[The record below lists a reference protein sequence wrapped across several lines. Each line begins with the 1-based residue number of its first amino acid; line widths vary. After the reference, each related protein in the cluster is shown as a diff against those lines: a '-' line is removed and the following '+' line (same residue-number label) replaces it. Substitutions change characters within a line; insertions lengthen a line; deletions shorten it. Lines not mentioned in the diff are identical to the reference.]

1 MRAKYYALTLRQ
13 MSFKK
18 SFVFFLIFFL
28 VISFF
33 LNIVIRRVEPT
44 INKIC
49 ESNAKS
55 IAVKSASD
63 AIYKNTENI
72 TYDSLIVI
80 NKDNSGKVTSL
91 NANSKEI
98 NKLTSKVINDIEE
111 NLQKKSESKIKI
123 PIGIIFDENIVS
135 GYGPRIKIKTYPIG
149 DIKAELKS
157 SFESAGINQTR
168 HSLNLE
174 VTIEEKVVAP
184 FISYVE
190 EYKTSVVIAETII
203 ISDIPSTYYNISG
216 VENLNPKDTL
226 NILE

>member
-18 SFVFFLIFFL
+18 SFVFFLIIFLIISFILNL
-28 VISFF
+28 VIK
-33 LNIVIRRVEPT
+33 RVEPT

-72 TYDSLIVI
+72 TYDSLIII
-80 NKDNSGKVTSL
+80 NKDNNGKVTSL

-111 NLQKKSESKIKI
+111 ILQKKSESKIKI
-123 PIGIIFDENIVS
+123 PVAMIFNENILS
-135 GYGPRIKIKTYPIG
+135 GYGPRIKVKTYPVG

-157 SFESAGINQTR
+157 SFESAGINQTK
-168 HSLNLE
+168 HSLMLE

-184 FISYVE
+184 FVSNVE
-190 EYKTSVVIAETII
+190 EYKTSIIIAETII

-216 VENLNPKDTL
+216 IDNLNTKDML
-226 NILE
+226 NISN

>member
-1 MRAKYYALTLRQ
+1 MRVKYYALTLRQ

-63 AIYKNTENI
+63 AIYNN
-72 TYDSLIVI
+72 
-80 NKDNSGKVTSL
+80 GKVTSL

-135 GYGPRIKIKTYPIG
+135 GYGPKIKIKTYPIG

-157 SFESAGINQTR
+157 SFESAGINQTK

-184 FISYVE
+184 FVSNVE

-203 ISDIPSTYYNISG
+203 ISDIPSSYYNISG
-216 VENLNPKDTL
+216 VENFNSKDTL
-226 NILE
+226 DIIK

>member
-80 NKDNSGKVTSL
+80 NKVD
-91 NANSKEI
+91 
-98 NKLTSKVINDIEE
+98 
-111 NLQKKSESKIKI
+111 
-123 PIGIIFDENIVS
+123 
-135 GYGPRIKIKTYPIG
+135 
-149 DIKAELKS
+149 
-157 SFESAGINQTR
+157 
-168 HSLNLE
+168 
-174 VTIEEKVVAP
+174 
-184 FISYVE
+184 
-190 EYKTSVVIAETII
+190 
-203 ISDIPSTYYNISG
+203 
-216 VENLNPKDTL
+216 
-226 NILE
+226 